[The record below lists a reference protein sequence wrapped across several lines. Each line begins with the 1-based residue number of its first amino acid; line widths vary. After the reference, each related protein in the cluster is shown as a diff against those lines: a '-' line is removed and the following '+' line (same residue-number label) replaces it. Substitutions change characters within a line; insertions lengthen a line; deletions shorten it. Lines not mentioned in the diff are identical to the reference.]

1 MKRAK
6 TSKAWMKEHVND
18 FFVKQAK
25 KEGYRSRAAYKLIE
39 IAERDR
45 LLGPGMTVVDL
56 GAAPGGWSQVAAE
69 KLGGKGK
76 IIALD
81 LLEMTPLPGVTFIQ
95 GDFRE
100 AAVLTELKKN
110 LGKYPLDL
118 VISDM
123 SPNISGIGVSDQA
136 RSMYLAE
143 LALEFAA
150 ERLNSRGNF
159 LVKVFQGSGFEQ
171 FLHAMRATFSRVVT
185 RKPEAS
191 RGRSSETYLLGLE
204 KRD

>member
-1 MKRAK
+1 MKRSK
-6 TSKAWMKEHVND
+6 TSKSWMKEHVND

-25 KEGYRSRAAYKLIE
+25 KEGYRSRAAYKLME

-81 LLEMTPLPGVTFIQ
+81 LMEMAPLPGVTFIQ
-95 GDFRE
+95 GALRE
-100 AAVLTELKKN
+100 AAVLAELKKN
-110 LGKYPLDL
+110 LEKYPLDL

-136 RSMYLAE
+136 GSMYLAE

-159 LVKVFQGSGFEQ
+159 L
-171 FLHAMRATFSRVVT
+171 
-185 RKPEAS
+185 
-191 RGRSSETYLLGLE
+191 
-204 KRD
+204 